1 MYFLK
6 YLLLYSRTQIRQ
18 TESIVMISKEGST
31 KIVNFKTPRAGVLVL
46 RRGHISHIVKKNAL
60 FLEESSSLQSDI
72 DQTNWEYS
80 NDDQG
85 RVYQNCKSNYPT
97 GRGSC
102 AWAWSYSEHA
112 IFLLLFLPTLGD
124 ESNKLSKKQQ
134 GPRKG
139 LPRL

>member
-72 DQTNWEYS
+72 DQTN
-80 NDDQG
+80 
-85 RVYQNCKSNYPT
+85 
-97 GRGSC
+97 
-102 AWAWSYSEHA
+102 
-112 IFLLLFLPTLGD
+112 
-124 ESNKLSKKQQ
+124 
-134 GPRKG
+134 
-139 LPRL
+139 